1 MTEALT
7 LNPGNGGAQIV
18 VDALTTLNGAAVP
31 ENNPAPT
38 GPVVQRMKVGFGPDG
53 ALRDV
58 DADNPLPIAGAVTIS
73 GVATASKQDTGNSTL
88 GAILA
93 ALQSTL
99 GIGGAVTV
107 SNLPATQ
114 PVSGPL
120 TNAELR
126 ASAVPVSGT
135 VDVSGSVAVTGTFW
149 QATQPISAASLPL
162 PTGAATAALQ
172 TTGNATLTSIL
183 TALGSPLQAGGS
195 VSIAGTVPVSA
206 ASLPLPSGAATSAKQ
221 DAIIAALGSPLQA
234 GGSVSI
240 TGTVAVS
247 AASLPLPT
255 GAATAANQA
264 TGNTS
269 LANLDTDVG
278 AIDAAPAAA
287 DGTGNYSLVAAAKRA
302 LLNWANLL
310 ARLPA
315 ALGQTTMA
323 GSLSVALAS
332 DQSRLNVSPDNVLDN
347 LTTSGSVTSAATV
360 VSAST
365 AGFNGGSFQVT
376 SAGTSCTVTYEH
388 SDDGNIWVLL
398 AVRDASTSTNNPTQT
413 STATGIFQFT
423 SSAAFVRARVST
435 YSIGTVA
442 ITLVQKRN
450 AAPVSGVSLAQSGA
464 TIGNV
469 GLNGG
474 GNTIGNLTRVLPY
487 TDSSTALGSA
497 GVFTGTG
504 RVTTGAN
511 YPWFRARA
519 LADQAGTLFI
529 ECSTDSGT
537 TYRVAAT
544 VAVAAGVPAEIV
556 TGATGAA
563 GTATLYR
570 VRYVNGGTAQGA
582 FQLSS
587 MFHA

>member
-1 MTEALT
+1 MTEAVK
-7 LNPGNGGAQIV
+7 LNEGTGGASIV
-18 VDALTTLNGAAVP
+18 VDELETLNGEPVP
-31 ENNPAPT
+31 SETTPPT

-73 GVATASKQDTGNSTL
+73 GVATASKQDTGNSIL
-88 GAILA
+88 DAILA

-195 VSIAGTVPVSA
+195 VSIAGTV
-206 ASLPLPSGAATSAKQ
+206 
-221 DAIIAALGSPLQA
+221 D
-234 GGSVSI
+234 
-240 TGTVAVS
+240 VS

-255 GAATAANQA
+255 GAATAANQT

-278 AIDAAPAAA
+278 AIDATPAAA

-310 ARLPA
+310 AILPSS
-315 ALGQTTMA
+315 LGQKTMA

-332 DQSRLNVSPDNVLDN
+332 DQSVVPVALPNMTPFTYNGSGPIPINTDLIVVDCRGFAAVSIHCVSMGTSGVATFAWSNDATNYSSGNVIASSGNPAGSINAAGLFNTPVFARYLRVRLTTATTGGTTTFAVHGMVQPGNLPTINQQVL
-347 LTTSGSVTSAATV
+347 LTSGS
-360 VSAST
+360 
-365 AGFNGGSFQVT
+365 
-376 SAGTSCTVTYEH
+376 
-388 SDDGNIWVLL
+388 
-398 AVRDASTSTNNPTQT
+398 
-413 STATGIFQFT
+413 FT
-423 SSAAFVRARVST
+423 F
-435 YSIGTVA
+435 
-442 ITLVQKRN
+442 
-450 AAPVSGVSLAQSGA
+450 
-464 TIGNV
+464 
-469 GLNGG
+469 
-474 GNTIGNLTRVLPY
+474 GNLVRVNGF
-487 TDSSTALGSA
+487 TDSSTPLSSA

-504 RVTTGAN
+504 RVTTNAN
-511 YPWFRARA
+511 YPWFCARA
-519 LADQAGTLFI
+519 FADQAGTLFI
-529 ECSTDSGT
+529 ECSVDSGT
-537 TYRVAAT
+537 TYRVADSIAL
-544 VAVAAGVPAEIV
+544 AAGETKSLAVR
-556 TGATGAA
+556 ATGAA

-570 VRYVNGGTAQGA
+570 VRYVNGGSAQGA

>member
-1 MTEALT
+1 MTEAVK
-7 LNPGNGGAQIV
+7 LNEGTGGASIV
-18 VDALTTLNGAAVP
+18 VDELETLNGEPVP
-31 ENNPAPT
+31 SETTPPT

-58 DADNPLPIAGAVTIS
+58 DAYNPLPIAGAVTIS

-93 ALQSTL
+93 ALRSTL
-99 GIGGAVTV
+99 SIGGAVTV

-135 VDVSGSVAVTGTFW
+135 VGVSGSVAVTGTFW

-183 TALGSPLQAGGS
+183 TALGTPLQAGGS
-195 VSIAGTVPVSA
+195 VNVANFP
-206 ASLPLPSGAATSAKQ
+206 ATQ
-221 DAIIAALGSPLQA
+221 
-234 GGSVSI
+234 
-240 TGTVAVS
+240 AVS

-302 LLNWANLL
+302 LLNWANLFAIL
-310 ARLPA
+310 PDAR
-315 ALGQTTMA
+315 GQTTMA

-332 DQSRLNVSPDNVLDN
+332 DQPVVPVALPAMTPFTYSQTGVIAINTDLIVIDCQGFAAVSIHCVSMGTSGVASFAWSNDGIGYVPASVMPLGSGNPASTVNAAGIWNTPVFARYLRIR
-347 LTTSGSVTSAATV
+347 LTTATTGGTTTFAVHGLAQPGNLATLGQQVTIGATGNLV
-360 VSAST
+360 R
-365 AGFNGGSFQVT
+365 FNGF
-376 SAGTSCTVTYEH
+376 
-388 SDDGNIWVLL
+388 
-398 AVRDASTSTNNPTQT
+398 
-413 STATGIFQFT
+413 
-423 SSAAFVRARVST
+423 
-435 YSIGTVA
+435 
-442 ITLVQKRN
+442 
-450 AAPVSGVSLAQSGA
+450 
-464 TIGNV
+464 
-469 GLNGG
+469 
-474 GNTIGNLTRVLPY
+474 

-504 RVTTGAN
+504 RNTSPAN

-529 ECSTDSGT
+529 DCSTDSGA
-537 TYRVAAT
+537 TYRVANSA
-544 VAVAAGVPAEIV
+544 AVAANVPAEIV
-556 TGATGAA
+556 TGATGAS